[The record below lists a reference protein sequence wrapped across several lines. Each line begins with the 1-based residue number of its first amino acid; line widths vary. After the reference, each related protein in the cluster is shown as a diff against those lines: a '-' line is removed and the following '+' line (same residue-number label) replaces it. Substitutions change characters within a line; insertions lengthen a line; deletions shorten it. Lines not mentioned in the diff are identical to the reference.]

1 MGMCVD
7 TQAVTRLC
15 HVSVIQVP
23 CPCNITQSH
32 TDMSVHPCSVPRH
45 HHIMVLACLFTYMLC
60 PSTTAAEAEACLCTY
75 MPYPGT
81 VLYVHGHSCS
91 HACAHSAPFCVHTE
105 AKSKC
110 CHAGIPVHTYSV
122 SHSITSWCEHAIH
135 MCAMFQHSQVVAQEC
150 LFIRMLYPA
159 PSLVMWAHLYN
170 LCDSNS
176 PVWVL
181 GTGLGPLQEQHTPN

>member
-1 MGMCVD
+1 MHACPHACGFPVPSCDSGMGMCVD

-105 AKSKC
+105 AKSVLSC
-110 CHAGIPVHTYSV
+110 RHPC
-122 SHSITSWCEHAIH
+122 SHILCVP
-135 MCAMFQHSQVVAQEC
+135 QHH
-150 LFIRMLYPA
+150 I
-159 PSLVMWAHLYN
+159 LV
-170 LCDSNS
+170 
-176 PVWVL
+176 
-181 GTGLGPLQEQHTPN
+181 